1 MNLPPFILHLAG
13 AIASRGVFL
22 RSLFAAHFK
31 VVIAGTACHAER
43 RKMTFLYTKTVL
55 LANSHVRLGGLRA
68 VLECDDFFMGLAI
81 EEAEK
86 GYLLAEVP
94 VGAVVVG
101 ADGEILSRAH
111 NKPVISID
119 PTAHAEI
126 LAIRSASLMVGNYR
140 LPGSVVYVT
149 LEPCAM
155 CVGAMLHARVRRL
168 VFGARDPRSGAA
180 GSVLDLTRIDCFN
193 HRIDV
198 TAGVAAESCARVL
211 RRFFKERRG
220 REDRFKQ

>member
-1 MNLPPFILHLAG
+1 M
-13 AIASRGVFL
+13 
-22 RSLFAAHFK
+22 
-31 VVIAGTACHAER
+31 ER
-43 RKMTFLYTKTVL
+43 
-55 LANSHVRLGGLRA
+55 
-68 VLECDDFFMGLAI
+68 DDFFMGLAI

-94 VGAVVVG
+94 VGAVIVG
-101 ADGEILSRAH
+101 VNGEILSRAH
-111 NKPVISID
+111 NKPIISND

-126 LAIRSASLMVGNYR
+126 LAIRGASTIAGNYR
-140 LPGSVVYVT
+140 LPGTVVYVT

-180 GSVLDLTRIDCFN
+180 GSVLDLTRVVCFN
-193 HRIDV
+193 HQIDV
-198 TAGVAAESCARVL
+198 TAGVLAESCAQIL

-220 REDRFKQ
+220 